1 MIRARVLTTLA
12 GDVLVATSRRR
23 TLWLYLIASTAIV
36 GVLVLGADLSVELRR
51 EEPAGPLPRTIALGG
66 AVLPGSVVI
75 GAADPPGAVDPGG
88 RPPEGAARADAP
100 DAPRLRD
107 DGAGR
112 LAGSAQGTVDYA
124 QGLVSI
130 AAGPDGEADVGAGD
144 VGPLSV
150 AYAVSLVG
158 LAGDARARALQ
169 AGLATRLTLF
179 GQTID
184 DRRLPSRYAAPYL
197 LAVVLFNGL
206 LIKLVASFFGL
217 ILGLLATSDAVSG
230 ALEPGAA
237 DLLLSRAIA
246 RHEVVAGRFL
256 GALAFGVVQVTW
268 LLGLALALCGLKF
281 GVWVPQ
287 ALLLVGP
294 MALKFAVLLAVVTPV
309 AVATRVPSLGL
320 AAAAGVWVLSF
331 AVYQLQANPTLAP
344 AAVQAVD
351 WAHCL
356 LPQVAHLDDLASHVL
371 EIPLEGGPQ
380 VSLQLVLGL
389 ACAWVAGGV
398 GATALLVA
406 RRDF

>member
-75 GAADPPGAVDPGG
+75 TAAAPPAAVDPGG
-88 RPPEGAARADAP
+88 RPPGGAGRADAS

-130 AAGPDGEADVGAGD
+130 AGGPDAGAGD

-169 AGLATRLTLF
+169 AGVATRLAIF

-184 DRRLPSRYAAPYL
+184 DRRLPSRHAAPYL

-237 DLLLSRAIA
+237 DLLLSRPVA

-256 GALAFGVVQVTW
+256 GALTFGVLQVTW

-294 MALKFAVLLAVVTPV
+294 MTLKFAVLLAVVTPV

-344 AAVQAVD
+344 AAVQAID
-351 WAHCL
+351 WAHRL